1 MVHGG
6 DAGRSRRRTLLAA
19 ALGAAVAA
27 GGCRRAGAARPATQA
42 GVRTVPVQ
50 LHVQAP
56 ASATVQGLVQGHLDV
71 GWNARHRGVR
81 LVYQPWGDMP
91 AVVASLTAGA
101 GPWIIAG
108 CCYDFATAMPFLAPL
123 DAELRRDNLS
133 TGLWSA
139 GQLETFRLAS
149 GLFAVPAYTAAQ
161 VYFYRQDILDRL
173 GLSYPDPA
181 WTYRDAESLWRR
193 CAGGSGT
200 ARRYAAT
207 LSIDPGD
214 IAEGYGYLH
223 GFGGAFLDAS
233 RTRCLLGL
241 PGSIRA
247 GQWVFTQIWDRICTT
262 GNIDGT
268 GLNSGI
274 ASGSVVFSSGA
285 GQAVLWAARNLGSG
299 VKWDFIPFP
308 RWPVRRAAGVNSD
321 FYGLSNLAPDQAL
334 AWEIFRY
341 VTLDPN
347 WNDFVMRL
355 TLQQPALVDQWDRW
369 EAVVRAA
376 APVLRGKRLGYWREA
391 AVRGEGYGVQFFKY
405 QPLQA
410 ITLLDATWRRLWA
423 RQIGVQTAFVT
434 IADQIDALQAS
445 ASHGGP
451 GPDGAQL
458 VAAARLR
465 LRRLRRM
472 FAGGAGAA
480 ASG

>member
-1 MVHGG
+1 MGHGG
-6 DAGRSRRRTLLAA
+6 DALRTRRRTVLTA
-19 ALGAAVAA
+19 ALGSAVAV
-27 GGCRRAGAARPATQA
+27 GGCGTAGASHPASQA
-42 GVRTVPVQ
+42 GVRTIPVQ

-56 ASATVQGLVQGHLDV
+56 ASATVQSLVQGHLDA

-81 LVYQPWGDMP
+81 LVYQPWGNMP
-91 AVVASLTAGA
+91 GVVASLTAGS

-108 CCYDFATAMPFLAPL
+108 CCYDFATALPFLAPL
-123 DAELRRDNLS
+123 DASLRRDNLS
-133 TGLWSA
+133 TALWSA
-139 GQLETFRLAS
+139 GQLDTFRLAR

-173 GLSYPDPA
+173 GIPYPSPE
-181 WTYRDAESLWRR
+181 WTYHEAEALWRR
-193 CAGGSGT
+193 CAGQVGGS
-200 ARRYAAT
+200 RRYAAT

-223 GFGGAFLDAS
+223 GFGGAFMDAS

-241 PGSIRA
+241 PASIRA
-247 GQWVFTQIWDRICTT
+247 GQWVFAQIWDQICTT
-262 GNIDGT
+262 GNVDGT

-321 FYGLSNLAPDQAL
+321 FYGISNLAPDAAL

-341 VTLDPN
+341 VTLDST

-355 TLQQPALVDQWDRW
+355 TLQQPALVGQWSRW
-369 EAVVRAA
+369 ETVVRAA
-376 APVLRGKRLGYWREA
+376 APVLRTKHLGYWREA
-391 AVRGEGYGVQFFKY
+391 ATRGEGYGVQFFKY

-410 ITLLDATWRRLWA
+410 IALLDATWRRLWA
-423 RQIGVQTAFVT
+423 RQLGVHAGFTG
-434 IADQIDALQAS
+434 IADQINALQAS
-445 ASHGGP
+445 AAHSGP

-458 VAAARLR
+458 VATARLR
-465 LRRLRRM
+465 QRRLRRM
-472 FAGGAGAA
+472 FTGGATT
-480 ASG
+480 S